1 MNKTGRPR
9 NTSGSLYL
17 RRDSRVWWMSYRDQN
32 GRFRQES
39 TGEREK
45 GEAEKVLRKR
55 LVARDEGLLP
65 SAAPDGGITFNEWA
79 DWFLENRSK
88 PPFRSECN
96 HRHNLDALKLLRPRF
111 GEHRLSNITAEE
123 IESYLM
129 KRLNT
134 GKRVYTKMGL
144 QLRGKLKPATVH
156 QEYRILRRILN
167 VAVKKRRLAVNP
179 CGGVEYPVALAGA
192 TRKPHYLTASE
203 QVRLEACAPLYLRNI
218 IVIMVEMGLR
228 PYRELLPMRKEQV
241 DLNNGIVHLPDSKT
255 VNGIADMP
263 MSDRAR
269 AAFASQMKQSGDS
282 DYLFPSP
289 QMGPSKPHI
298 TTVRKLWNR
307 TLQRAGLPHFSLY
320 ELRHT
325 FATRLSAGGV
335 ADHFVTQMLR
345 QSDSQVFK
353 RYSQAKLN
361 MMRESLSKA
370 RPAGERARR
379 DFLYGAGQ
387 LEPVF

>member
-1 MNKTGRPR
+1 MNKIGRPR
-9 NTSGSLYL
+9 NTAGSLYR
-17 RRDSRVWWMSYRDQN
+17 RRDSRVWWMSYRDHN
-32 GRFRQES
+32 GKFRQES
-39 TGEREK
+39 TGERER

-65 SAAPDGGITFNEWA
+65 SAAPDGGITFNQWA
-79 DWFLENRSK
+79 DWFLANRSR
-88 PPFRSECN
+88 PPFRSEKT
-96 HRHNLDALKLLRPRF
+96 HQQNLGALKFLRPRF
-111 GEHRLSNITAEE
+111 GKHKLANITPEE
-123 IESYLM
+123 IEAYLM
-129 KRLNT
+129 TRLNT
-134 GKRVYTKMGL
+134 GKRVHTKLGL

-156 QEYRILRRILN
+156 QEFRILRRILN

-179 CGGVEYPVALAGA
+179 CNGVEFPVPLAGT
-192 TRKPHYLTASE
+192 TRKPHYLSASE
-203 QVRLEACAPLYLRNI
+203 QVRLEACAPVYLRNI

-228 PYRELLPMRKEQV
+228 PYRELIPMRKQQV
-241 DLNNGIVHLPDSKT
+241 DLENGIVHLPDSKT

-263 MSDRAR
+263 MTERSRE
-269 AAFASQMKQSGDS
+269 AFAAQMKQSGGS

-289 QMGPSKPHI
+289 RVESSKPHI
-298 TTVRKLWNR
+298 TKVGKLWDR

-345 QSDSQVFK
+345 QGDSAVFK

-361 MMRESLSKA
+361 MMREALSKLDRQA
-370 RPAGERARR
+370 NEHGATCLTALAG
-379 DFLYGAGQ
+379 
-387 LEPVF
+387 

>member
-9 NTSGSLYL
+9 NTSGSLYS
-17 RRDSRVWWMSYRDQN
+17 RRDSRVWWMSYRDHD

-39 TGEREK
+39 TGERER

-55 LVARDEGLLP
+55 LVARDEGLPP
-65 SAAPDGGITFNEWA
+65 SAAPDGGISFNQWA
-79 DWFLENRSK
+79 DWFLANRSK
-88 PPFRSECN
+88 PPFRSEN
-96 HRHNLDALKLLRPRF
+96 THQLNLSALKFLRPRF
-111 GEHRLSNITAEE
+111 GEKRLLDITAEE
-123 IESYLM
+123 IEAYLM
-129 KRLNT
+129 TRLNT
-134 GKRVYTKMGL
+134 GKRVHTKSGL

-156 QEYRILRRILN
+156 QEFRILRRILN

-179 CGGVEYPVALAGA
+179 CSGVEFPVPLAGT

-203 QVRLEACAPLYLRNI
+203 QARLEACAPVYLRNI

-228 PYRELLPMRKEQV
+228 PYRELIPMRKEQV
-241 DLNNGIVHLPDSKT
+241 DLENGVVHLPDSKT

-263 MSDRAR
+263 MTERAR
-269 AAFASQMKQSGDS
+269 EAFAAQMKQSGDS

-289 QMGPSKPHI
+289 RMGSRQPHI
-298 TTVRKLWNR
+298 ATVSGLWDR

-345 QSDSQVFK
+345 QGDAAVFK

-361 MMRESLSKA
+361 MMREALAKLDRQA
-370 RPAGERARR
+370 NEHGATCLTALAG
-379 DFLYGAGQ
+379 
-387 LEPVF
+387 

>member
-1 MNKTGRPR
+1 MNNKTGRPR

-17 RRDSRVWWMSYRDQN
+17 RRDSRVWWMSYRDHN
-32 GRFRQES
+32 GKFRQES
-39 TGEREK
+39 TGRKEK

-55 LVARDEGLLP
+55 LVARDEGLPP
-65 SAAPDGGITFNEWA
+65 SALPDAGISFNQWA

-88 PPFRSECN
+88 PPFRSEQT
-96 HRHNLDALKLLRPRF
+96 HLHNLGALKFLRPRF
-111 GEHRLSNITAEE
+111 GKNKLSDITPED
-123 IESYLM
+123 IEAYLM
-129 KRLNT
+129 TRLNT
-134 GKRVYTKMGL
+134 GKRVYTKLGL
-144 QLRGKLKPATVH
+144 QLRGRLKPATVH
-156 QEYRILRRILN
+156 QEFRILRRILN

-179 CGGVEYPVALAGA
+179 CSSVEFPVPLAGT

-203 QVRLEACAPLYLRNI
+203 QARLETCAPVYLRNI

-228 PYRELLPMRKEQV
+228 PYRELIPMRKEQV
-241 DLNNGIVHLPDSKT
+241 DLQNGIVHLPDSKT

-263 MSDRAR
+263 MTDRVR

-289 QMGPSKPHI
+289 RMESSKPHI
-298 TTVRKLWNR
+298 TSVCKLWNR

-345 QSDSQVFK
+345 QGDSQVFK

-361 MMRESLSKA
+361 MMREALSKLDRRA
-370 RPAGERARR
+370 NEHGATSLTALAG
-379 DFLYGAGQ
+379 
-387 LEPVF
+387 

>member
-1 MNKTGRPR
+1 MNKIGRPR
-9 NTSGSLYL
+9 NTFGSLYS
-17 RRDSRVWWMSYRDQN
+17 RRDSRVWWMSYRDHD
-32 GRFRQES
+32 GKFRQES

-55 LVARDEGLLP
+55 LVARDEGLPP
-65 SAAPDGGITFNEWA
+65 SAAPDGGITFNQWA

-88 PPFRSECN
+88 PPFSSECN
-96 HRHNLDALKLLRPRF
+96 HRHNLSALKLLRPRF
-111 GEHRLSNITAEE
+111 GKNRLSDITVEE
-123 IESYLM
+123 IEAYLM

-134 GKRVYTKMGL
+134 GKRVYTKLGL
-144 QLRGKLKPATVH
+144 QLRGRLKPATVH
-156 QEYRILRRILN
+156 QEFRILRRILN

-179 CGGVEYPVALAGA
+179 CGGVEFPVALAGA

-203 QVRLEACAPLYLRNI
+203 QVRLEACAPLHLRNI
-218 IVIMVEMGLR
+218 IAIMVEMGLR
-228 PYRELLPMRKEQV
+228 PYRELIPMRKGQV
-241 DLNNGIVHLPDSKT
+241 DLQNGIVHLPDSKT

-263 MSDRAR
+263 MTERAR
-269 AAFASQMKQSGDS
+269 EAFASQMKQSGDS

-289 QMGPSKPHI
+289 MGSSKPHI

-307 TLQRAGLPHFSLY
+307 MLQRAGLPHFSLY

-361 MMRESLSKA
+361 MMREALSKLDRQA
-370 RPAGERARR
+370 NER
-379 DFLYGAGQ
+379 GATS
-387 LEPVF
+387 LTVLAN

>member
-1 MNKTGRPR
+1 MNNKIGRPR

-17 RRDSRVWWMSYRDQN
+17 RRGSSVWWMSYRDHE
-32 GRFRQES
+32 GKFRQES

-55 LVARDEGLLP
+55 LVARDEGRLP
-65 SAAPDGGITFNEWA
+65 SAAPDGGITFNQWA
-79 DWFLENRSK
+79 DWFLENRSR
-88 PPFRSECN
+88 PPFRSEKT
-96 HRHNLDALKLLRPRF
+96 HQQNLSALKFLRPRF
-111 GEHRLSNITAEE
+111 GEKRLTDITPEE
-123 IESYLM
+123 IEAYLM
-129 KRLNT
+129 TRLNT
-134 GKRVYTKMGL
+134 GKRVRTRMGL

-156 QEYRILRRILN
+156 QEFRILRRILN

-179 CGGVEYPVALAGA
+179 CGSVEFPVPLAGT

-203 QVRLEACAPLYLRNI
+203 QERLEAGAPVYLRNI

-228 PYRELLPMRKEQV
+228 PYRELTPMRKEQA
-241 DLNNGIVHLPDSKT
+241 DLENGIVHLPHSKT

-263 MSDRAR
+263 MTERAR
-269 AAFASQMKQSGDS
+269 EAFTLQMKQSGDS
-282 DYLFPSP
+282 DYLFPS
-289 QMGPSKPHI
+289 QRMGSSQSHI
-298 TTVRKLWNR
+298 TTVCKLWNR
-307 TLQRAGLPHFSLY
+307 TLQRVGLPHFSLY

-345 QSDSQVFK
+345 QGDSQVFK

-361 MMRESLSKA
+361 MMREALSKLDRQA
-370 RPAGERARR
+370 NEHGATSFTALAG
-379 DFLYGAGQ
+379 
-387 LEPVF
+387 